1 MTSIELIQF
10 KGLRVTLVREAPVWK
25 LSGLFGHCPNS
36 DCTPPL
42 HSNGHSGALYFRT
55 DLSKCHLNF
64 NFHCISAPNHP
75 GKGSDP
81 LNQANAPLNMDN
93 SSQNKCPKPFGQGSR
108 PPRHL
113 GNAQIDPTFFKLGLP
128 LLSPW
133 SASSVNPSSIQM
145 TCTIWY
151 WNALLNRPVDEWSS
165 WWLVGDSL
173 TV

>member
-1 MTSIELIQF
+1 MLFSSSQQSESPPESEEF
-10 KGLRVTLVREAPVWK
+10 REAPLRK
-25 LSGLFGHCPNS
+25 MQGPFGHCPNS

-81 LNQANAPLNMDN
+81 PNQANAPLNMDN

-108 PPRHL
+108 PPPPF
-113 GNAQIDPTFFKLGLP
+113 GQCP
-128 LLSPW
+128 
-133 SASSVNPSSIQM
+133 
-145 TCTIWY
+145 
-151 WNALLNRPVDEWSS
+151 NRPDIFQT
-165 WWLVGDSL
+165 GASL
-173 TV
+173 SQPGYLFAGHFFMPDFVPCF

>member
-1 MTSIELIQF
+1 M
-10 KGLRVTLVREAPVWK
+10 
-25 LSGLFGHCPNS
+25 SGLFGHCPNS

-81 LNQANAPLNMDN
+81 PNQANAPLNMDN

-108 PPRHL
+108 PPPPFGQCPNRPGIFL
-113 GNAQIDPTFFKLGLP
+113 TGASLTPLIK
-128 LLSPW
+128 LLSKKVPQTLW
-133 SASSVNPSSIQM
+133 ARVETPPPP
-145 TCTIWY
+145 IW
-151 WNALLNRPVDEWSS
+151 AMPK
-165 WWLVGDSL
+165 
-173 TV
+173 

>member
-1 MTSIELIQF
+1 M
-10 KGLRVTLVREAPVWK
+10 P
-25 LSGLFGHCPNS
+25 GLFGHCPNS

-81 LNQANAPLNMDN
+81 PNQANAPLNMDN

-108 PPRHL
+108 PPPHL
-113 GNAQIDPTFFKLGLP
+113 GNAQIDPASFSVGLP
-128 LLSPW
+128 LG
-133 SASSVNPSSIQM
+133 
-145 TCTIWY
+145 T
-151 WNALLNRPVDEWSS
+151 
-165 WWLVGDSL
+165 SL
-173 TV
+173 TCWVPAGYLFSVFWVNSCKECHFSLQVYSFDKNLCY